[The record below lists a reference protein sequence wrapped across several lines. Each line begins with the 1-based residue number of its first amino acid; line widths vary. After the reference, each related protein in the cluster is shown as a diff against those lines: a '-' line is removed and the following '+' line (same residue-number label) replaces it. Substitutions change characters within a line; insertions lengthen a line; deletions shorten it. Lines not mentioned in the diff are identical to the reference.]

1 MNIKRFL
8 MLALVVVPLTSIA
21 QVKIAIVDV
30 QAIFN
35 DMPEAKQANELLN
48 TTSQKF
54 KAEYEM
60 MQKEFNK
67 KYAAFQSLVASDDT
81 PETIRD
87 RRIREIQDSDSKIGA
102 FLEQT
107 NTLLLKQKQEL
118 EKPIYDKIAQA
129 IKTVGDEGGYT
140 YIIDVSK
147 TPVAYS
153 GPQAIDVTSA
163 VRKLLGLN

>member
-1 MNIKRFL
+1 
-8 MLALVVVPLTSIA
+8 
-21 QVKIAIVDV
+21 
-30 QAIFN
+30 
-35 DMPEAKQANELLN
+35 
-48 TTSQKF
+48 
-54 KAEYEM
+54 M

>member
-1 MNIKRFL
+1 
-8 MLALVVVPLTSIA
+8 MLALVVVPLMSIA
-21 QVKIAIVDV
+21 QVKIATVDV

-48 TTSQKF
+48 TTSQKY

-60 MQKEFNK
+60 MQK
-67 KYAAFQSLVASDDT
+67 VASDDT